1 MSSAVT
7 RVGSRFQVT
16 IPRDLRQAIGLK
28 AGDLIQA
35 SVGANQTIVLRR
47 KVRADRD
54 PQLAKQL
61 EAAEADVKAG
71 RVLGPFDN
79 AGAAL
84 RALRTFKRRRNARGH
99 R

>member
-7 RVGSRFQVT
+7 KVGSRFQVT
-16 IPRDLRQAIGLK
+16 IPRDLRQAIGLR
-28 AGDLIQA
+28 AGDLVQA

-47 KVRADRD
+47 TERADRD
-54 PQLAKQL
+54 PQIEKQL
-61 EAAEADVKAG
+61 EAAEADLRAG
-71 RVLGPFDN
+71 RVLGPFDT

-84 RALRTFKRRRNARGH
+84 RALRTFKQRRNARDH